1 MEKLKLNVDWLDEL
15 LPEGF
20 PLHTSTLVSGP
31 GGSGKPLIGYIFASS
46 FLKQGGNLIMIL
58 TSTTKEYVVNVMK
71 IFGLDLT
78 KYDDRITYIELDVG
92 IEEIEKIDRQFM
104 KANLLKP
111 DVWDAI
117 QEYIHG
123 NEMVV
128 ASALNLLFFSKT
140 YSNAIYEKLKDIIKN
155 DKSTTYF
162 FTINSDAFKEKAV
175 GLEKAADNL
184 MFSRMEKPMKLF
196 LRIERMKEVGFFKKK
211 VEVPLSPDILK
222 SIKEEAEKGKRN
234 LIPTISKI

>member
-1 MEKLKLNVDWLDEL
+1 MEKLKLNIEWLDTL

-46 FLKQGGNLIMIL
+46 YLKQGGNLIMIL

-71 IFGLDLT
+71 LFGTDLEEYKEKIF
-78 KYDDRITYIELDVG
+78 YIELDVD
-92 IEEIEKIDRQFM
+92 IDLMEKVDENWI
-104 KANLLKP
+104 KLNLVKP
-111 DVWDAI
+111 EAWD
-117 QEYIHG
+117 EMRKYIKG
-123 NEMVV
+123 DEMVV

-140 YSNAIYEKLKDIIKN
+140 YGNAIYEKLKDIIKN
-155 DKSTTYF
+155 DKTTTYF

-175 GLEKAADNL
+175 GLENVADNL

-196 LRIERMKEVGFFKKK
+196 LRIERMKDVKFIGDE
-211 VEVPLSPDILK
+211 VEVPLTPEILQ
-222 SIKEEAEKGKRN
+222 SIKEEAEKGKKN
-234 LIPTISKI
+234 LIPAISKI